1 MEYVEFISQNEQAK
15 LASGSLCSQDNWV
28 TSSFCVTLGK
38 LINLS
43 LNVIICKIGIKKST
57 YNIWVD
63 IRIKWANIYI
73 DWYMVSTPVSINF
86 YYTSVNHCDCTS
98 FLMNPPQVDPS
109 ESSRIMELQRREKF
123 YRLLIRYD
131 GV

>member
-43 LNVIICKIGIKKST
+43 LNIIICKTGIKKST

-86 YYTSVNHCDCTS
+86 YYTSVNHRDCTS
-98 FLMNPPQVDPS
+98 FLMNPPKWIHLSLV
-109 ESSRIMELQRREKF
+109 E
-123 YRLLIRYD
+123 
-131 GV
+131 